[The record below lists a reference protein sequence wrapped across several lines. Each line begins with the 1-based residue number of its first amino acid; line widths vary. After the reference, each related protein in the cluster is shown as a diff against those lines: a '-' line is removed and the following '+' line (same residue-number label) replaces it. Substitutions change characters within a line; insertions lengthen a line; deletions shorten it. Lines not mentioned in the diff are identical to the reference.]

1 MARARAVIRTP
12 YPSVDTVAKALG
24 VPKPRARQISL
35 MVDHLMATNGKSEE
49 WIYRAFRT
57 GRLTKQYGTD
67 RAVKASATRPP
78 KRRSKT

>member
-1 MARARAVIRTP
+1 
-12 YPSVDTVAKALG
+12 VDTVAKALG
-24 VPKPRARQISL
+24 VSKRRTRQISL

-57 GRLTKQYGTD
+57 GRLTKQ
-67 RAVKASATRPP
+67 ASPKRPP